1 MSTRTEAVEAALRN
15 FLAATNKTRWFEA
28 ARLDAEKALAM
39 PKDCDIQTRLSP
51 DERLNICQSC
61 NGDGFNRRVLP
72 SGRTYS
78 QDCPTCHGKGTL

>member
-39 PKDCDIQTRLSP
+39 PKDCGECLGTGISLVEVDAT
-51 DERLNICQSC
+51 EN
-61 NGDGFNRRVLP
+61 
-72 SGRTYS
+72 
-78 QDCPTCHGKGTL
+78 DCPTCHGKGTL